1 MTEENLTAA
10 RLAQLYPRL
19 YHMAEAGSWESI
31 RERGLLSTS
40 ALLDLF
46 EISGAERDRIESQR
60 RPQKVTITHPVHGQV
75 VIRDQKPMSDAAL
88 RKCLSGAAPAD
99 WYRLLNQ
106 RVFFW
111 VSRERLFRLLSA
123 KAYRHERQC
132 VITVDTAALLRRHA
146 DRVLLAPINTGST
159 IMKPQPRS
167 PETFRPI
174 AAYDYAGWNQK
185 RKGREPVVELVVEY
199 AVPDLRDFALRA
211 EHVEGGQTT
220 EVLWEAGAQ
229 AQR

>member
-1 MTEENLTAA
+1 MSDEGLTPE
-10 RLAQLYPRL
+10 RVAQLYPRL

-31 RERGLLSTS
+31 RERGLLSTT

-46 EISGAERDRIESQR
+46 EVSGPVRARIEGER
-60 RPQKVTITHPVHGQV
+60 RPAKVTITHPVHGQA

-88 RKCLSGAAPAD
+88 LKCLDGATPGE
-99 WYRLLNQ
+99 WYRLLNR

-111 VSRERLFRLLSA
+111 LSHERLFTLLRA

-167 PETFRPI
+167 PDTFQPI
-174 AAYDYAGWNQK
+174 AQYDFGGWNRK
-185 RKGREPVVELVVEY
+185 RKGREPVVELVAEY
-199 AVPDLRDFALRA
+199 AVPDLKDFVLRA
-211 EHVEGGQTT
+211 EHVEGGKTT
-220 EVLWEAGAQ
+220 EVLWEAV
-229 AQR
+229 R

>member
-1 MTEENLTAA
+1 MRYGTLTSDKVAE
-10 RLAQLYPRL
+10 LYPRL

-31 RERGLLSTS
+31 RKRGLLSTT

-46 EISGAERDRIESQR
+46 EVSGPERDRIEGER
-60 RPQKVTITHPVHGQV
+60 RPQKVTITHPVHGQA

-88 RKCLSGAAPAD
+88 RKCLSGSTPSE
-99 WYRLLNQ
+99 WYRLLNR

-111 VSRERLFRLLSA
+111 VSRERLFRLLGA
-123 KAYRHERQC
+123 KAYRAERQC
-132 VITVDTAALLRRHA
+132 VITVDTAALLKRHE

-167 PETFRPI
+167 PETFRSI
-174 AAYDYAGWNQK
+174 AEYDFEAWSRK

-199 AVPDLRDFALRA
+199 AVPDLREFALRA
-211 EHVEGGQTT
+211 EHVEGGMTT
-220 EVLWEAGAQ
+220 EVLWEAGRASGN
-229 AQR
+229 